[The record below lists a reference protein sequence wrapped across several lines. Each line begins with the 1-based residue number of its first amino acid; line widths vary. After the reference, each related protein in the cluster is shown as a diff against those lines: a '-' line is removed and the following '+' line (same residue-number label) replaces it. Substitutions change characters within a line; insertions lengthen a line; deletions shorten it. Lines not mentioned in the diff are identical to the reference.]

1 MIMMMVNKLSRTFQ
15 AGGRGELTNTRTII
29 RHRSECLW
37 NSSYTKL
44 HFFSFLTK
52 MTPVRSCRA
61 RCRHTHTHLHTHTH
75 TYNTTAQITARI
87 AMQSCH
93 QAEKNTARINENS
106 PFVVRKKARAMIS
119 GNRFKFK
126 GTNLFM
132 ARAVRWIL
140 GWIRVKSTIS
150 KTKRRKCPATAETG
164 RSSSPRSTAHAPILR
179 TGGGVA
185 ERLKP
190 LDYTFINVFHSFEKL
205 HGS

>member
-1 MIMMMVNKLSRTFQ
+1 MNAYETPATL
-15 AGGRGELTNTRTII
+15 N
-29 RHRSECLW
+29 
-37 NSSYTKL
+37 YT
-44 HFFSFLTK
+44 FSFLTK
-52 MTPVRSCRA
+52 MTPVRLGA
-61 RCRHTHTHLHTHTH
+61 AGPGVAIHTHAHTHLHTHTH

-140 GWIRVKSTIS
+140 G
-150 KTKRRKCPATAETG
+150 
-164 RSSSPRSTAHAPILR
+164 
-179 TGGGVA
+179 
-185 ERLKP
+185 
-190 LDYTFINVFHSFEKL
+190 
-205 HGS
+205 